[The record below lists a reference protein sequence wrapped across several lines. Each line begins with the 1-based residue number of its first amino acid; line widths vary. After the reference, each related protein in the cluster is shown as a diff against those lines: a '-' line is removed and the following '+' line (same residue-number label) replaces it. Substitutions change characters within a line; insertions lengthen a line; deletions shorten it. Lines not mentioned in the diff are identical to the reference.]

1 MSFVSD
7 LAIWEACQIEFA
19 KLLLSTEKVITLEIA
34 QWKFKLR
41 DIKIT
46 TPEWEKTYEIKK
58 DLKAQ
63 DTWNYVIETRC
74 NWKASGIY
82 TSTADYIVYNVKW
95 EWRIQERWELIL
107 RLIDVEKRITKGGD
121 WWRAEMYVLKCD
133 TLPVLF
139 NKIETNGQTWEENA

>member
-95 EWRIQERWELIL
+95 EWRIQERGELIL
-107 RLIDVEKRITKGGD
+107 RLMDVEKRITKGGD
-121 WWRAEMYVLKCD
+121 WWRAEMYVLKCE
-133 TLPVLF
+133 TLPILF
-139 NKIETNGQTWEENA
+139 NKIEINGQTWGENS